1 MQAKNK
7 RGTDKR
13 FLCFFFFFYKEEVCL
28 SYSLLSSPSVS
39 RCRLFGGAG
48 GGSSRSLLVKV
59 CSIRVVTVVTVS
71 MKTFS
76 CTWGIPVTDTSSV
89 TWKPNRCLESMSYKK
104 LMCININT

>member
-1 MQAKNK
+1 M
-7 RGTDKR
+7 
-13 FLCFFFFFYKEEVCL
+13 CL

-76 CTWGIPVTDTSSV
+76 
-89 TWKPNRCLESMSYKK
+89 
-104 LMCININT
+104 